1 MIQNV
6 RKPVLDF
13 SHSIT
18 ARTQHFTAREWVF
31 KAVDDWLI
39 DAHGPRFFLLEGEPG
54 SGKTAIAA
62 RLSQISQGAIA
73 QQSLTALTTSVISAS
88 MPGRFISAPYT
99 CPHTRQREVL
109 PRMRKKSIRIAAR
122 HVMTRGPIGL
132 RHETRFDRC
141 SRNGFSPLWKAAP

>member
-31 KAVDDWLI
+31 KAIDDWLI
-39 DAHGPRFFLLEGEPG
+39 DTHGPRFFLLEGEPG

-73 QQSLTALTTSVISAS
+73 QQSLTALTTSVISAVHFCNA
-88 MPGRFISAPYT
+88 RDT
-99 CPHTRQREVL
+99 L
-109 PRMRKKSIRIAAR
+109 SIDPFAFVNSVA
-122 HVMTRGPIGL
+122 
-132 RHETRFDRC
+132 
-141 SRNGFSPLWKAAP
+141 